1 MKFKKISQR
10 NKKHSK
16 QKEIGFKCCTGT
28 CILGHRKQ
36 KLPSSVGTPKVNVSR
51 LSPLGRPVD

>member
-1 MKFKKISQR
+1 MTTKREKVTYKWLLLMIE
-10 NKKHSK
+10 K
-16 QKEIGFKCCTGT
+16 
-28 CILGHRKQ
+28 